1 MFDASFEP
9 WIVGDMMTVGLC
21 EELMESQV
29 NDAIDYIRSNY
40 GSCLTL
46 DQMEDALDLH
56 DIDYN
61 ELPEYLR
68 DRLDQ
73 FNVEQE

>member
-29 NDAIDYIRSNY
+29 SDAIDYIRSNY

-46 DQMEDALDLH
+46 DQMESALDLY
-56 DIDYN
+56 DIDYD

-73 FNVEQE
+73 FNVE